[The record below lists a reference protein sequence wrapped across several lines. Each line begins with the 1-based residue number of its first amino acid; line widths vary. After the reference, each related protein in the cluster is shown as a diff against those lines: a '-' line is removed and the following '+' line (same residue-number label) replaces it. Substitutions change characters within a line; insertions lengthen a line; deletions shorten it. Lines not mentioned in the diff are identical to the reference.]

1 MCMHYWQAEM
11 CTRGVSDVFYGNP
24 RLNLSRAKVY
34 AVSGDGDLN
43 CEALLTDGGPQIIR
57 DWQA

>member
-1 MCMHYWQAEM
+1 M